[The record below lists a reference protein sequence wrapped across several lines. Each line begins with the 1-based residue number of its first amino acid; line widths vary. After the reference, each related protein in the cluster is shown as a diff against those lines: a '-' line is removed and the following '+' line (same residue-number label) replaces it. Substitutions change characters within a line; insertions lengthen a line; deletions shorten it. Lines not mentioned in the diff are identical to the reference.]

1 MSEREEGIV
10 KLLSACLKA
19 GTISAVHPFARQ
31 SGTLTDRHT
40 KTSQA
45 LQSAVQLP
53 DRPPVGARRAALQAD
68 IQAALATQRK
78 IGALRA

>member
-1 MSEREEGIV
+1 MSERGESIIT
-10 KLLSACLKA
+10 LLAVCLKA
-19 GTISAVHPFARQ
+19 GTISAVHPFTRQ
-31 SGTLTDRHT
+31 SGTLADRHT

-45 LQSAVQLP
+45 LQPALQMP

-68 IQAALATQRK
+68 IRAALATQRK